1 MASSKIAIC
10 LVLNLAFAACVIG
23 LAQAQTEYSIEIG
36 KATWDHS
43 NIMIQVIPQENESWW
58 DPTFV
63 ETANK
68 AADIWNEALV
78 TFASMHQDFG
88 YVSKILLHVIE
99 LKGAKRNFDVY
110 LTWTEK
116 PPPDSSSQVGLTTQ
130 YSNSGVIERCDM
142 TLAVKDSYG
151 LPLSDVLKQSVVTH
165 EMGHALGLFH
175 SNYSE
180 DVMFDRVSL
189 DISVRPISTLD
200 VYGVAQVFR
209 WMSVSSQFNVSHQG
223 STRGSVSLPVG
234 LEYEYLNA
242 PQQDAFSSTL
252 SSFLRYIQTSEGRII
267 LIGTSIAVVG
277 VVVTSSA
284 AYRFRKR
291 GKEENKRLDR

>member
-1 MASSKIAIC
+1 
-10 LVLNLAFAACVIG
+10 
-23 LAQAQTEYSIEIG
+23 
-36 KATWDHS
+36 
-43 NIMIQVIPQENESWW
+43 MIQVIPQENESWW

-151 LPLSDVLKQSVVTH
+151 LPLSDVLKQTAADH
-165 EMGHALGLFH
+165 EMGHAFGLFH

-180 DVMFDRVSL
+180 DLMFSQ
-189 DISVRPISTLD
+189 ISVDFSIRPVSTLD

-209 WMSVSSQFNVSHQG
+209 WMSVSSQFNASNHVSAG
-223 STRGSVSLPVG
+223 GFVSLPMG
-234 LEYEYLNA
+234 IAYEHLNV
-242 PQQDAFSSTL
+242 PEQDVFSSAL
-252 SSFLRYIQTSEGRII
+252 SSFLRYIQTPEGSNVMIA
-267 LIGTSIAVVG
+267 TSIAVVG

-284 AYRFRKR
+284 AYRFRQR
-291 GKEENKRLDR
+291 RKEKNNKLDLQVPSV